1 MCRKRAELAS
11 APFLLVKSGYLL
23 FETLYKEDGMKSR
36 KWMTLWGMTIWMLVA
51 LACNLSFQ
59 GGKLTIPITLKED
72 TIKQIITTAQSAAAS
87 QGERLPLIEVEDIEF
102 IEPDKIVAK
111 GQYQTLGGQR
121 LNGQVELKFSVV
133 NDQPKV
139 EVTAINIP
147 GVDLA
152 SDAIKKVNEA
162 LSKVIQDRV
171 REPGEGA
178 VVKSM
183 TVEKDAL
190 KIVVEVAVRR

>member
-1 MCRKRAELAS
+1 MNRKNWAILMGAVIL
-11 APFLLVKSGYLL
+11 LLVS
-23 FETLYKEDGMKSR
+23 
-36 KWMTLWGMTIWMLVA
+36 
-51 LACNLSFQ
+51 LACNLSLQ
-59 GGKLTIPITLKED
+59 NGKLTVPITLREE
-72 TIKQIITTAQSAAAS
+72 TLKQIITAAQSAAAS

-102 IEPDKIVAK
+102 IEPDRIVAR
-111 GQYQTLGGQR
+111 GQYQVLGGQR

-162 LSKVIQDRV
+162 LSGVIQDQV
-171 REPGEGA
+171 EEAGDGA

-183 TVEKDAL
+183 TVEGDAL
-190 KIVVEVAVRR
+190 KIVVEVTVRR